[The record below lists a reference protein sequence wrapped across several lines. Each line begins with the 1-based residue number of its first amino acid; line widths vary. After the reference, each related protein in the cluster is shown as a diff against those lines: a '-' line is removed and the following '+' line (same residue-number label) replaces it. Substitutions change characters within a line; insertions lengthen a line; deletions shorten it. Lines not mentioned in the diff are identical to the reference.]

1 MKEWLNQNYIDQR
14 GGKWIINPLTNIIP
28 CKLWLYNGYLN
39 DIYRKLSITEIYYII
54 DGELL
59 MSEKFTLHNERRIS
73 EINQRLKD
81 SKLRYKRKY
90 RTWNID
96 LKGNDKFG

>member
-1 MKEWLNQNYIDQR
+1 
-14 GGKWIINPLTNIIP
+14 
-28 CKLWLYNGYLN
+28 
-39 DIYRKLSITEIYYII
+39 
-54 DGELL
+54 
-59 MSEKFTLHNERRIS
+59 MSEKFTLHKERRIS